1 MVLRVEVPIILIQSP
16 GCVLSYSVMQSA
28 EMVSKFWAVRPGF
41 MFIYFVSFFMISL
54 EIKAELGNAA
64 RPLAVHIASKST

>member
-1 MVLRVEVPIILIQSP
+1 
-16 GCVLSYSVMQSA
+16 MQSA

-41 MFIYFVSFFMISL
+41 MFIYFIPFFIISL